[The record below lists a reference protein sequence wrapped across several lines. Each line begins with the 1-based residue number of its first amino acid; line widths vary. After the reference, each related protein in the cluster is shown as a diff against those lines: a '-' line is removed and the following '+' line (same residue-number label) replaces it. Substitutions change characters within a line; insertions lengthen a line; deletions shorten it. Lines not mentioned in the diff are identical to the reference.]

1 MPADFRD
8 INGSIK
14 YNVIN
19 RRVNTITDMIAL
31 ICAIIYPFRKVYG
44 KDSNSQL
51 DKKISRLKLMLY
63 GCDNDLLRYSFEGL
77 VSYFRNEF
85 VGSLT
90 TLEKIKFL
98 DIFDGKCKYDINSNT
113 FELTYNDATSNSLL
127 ATYKGKEYIYD
138 GYGSDAYESETG
150 VVEVSAPYDD
160 MDSGT
165 ITDVVVSPASKP
177 DSTEELDNI
186 ALKGHEEHSP
196 ISDTDSNTTTIIT
209 RKSKKIIAKSVD
221 SDQIQPLEKIYDEL
235 VETRG
240 GYSDYSYVWQ
250 WKISNKEY
258 IAIKSEIT
266 KCKVLEAAYKSNIKC
281 LKLLVI
287 YIAEYYK
294 REWNANDKE
303 EKILTKLGLQANN
316 SSASIAN
323 AYFGE
328 NSPKVCHY
336 EGERRRTIH
345 EWLDALYVEGGL
357 PIQYII
363 NQLRNN
369 VYHRLVQFAD
379 KMYDDPDEAIKI
391 FESLHK
397 TFQYSYNNG
406 HSIRCYI
413 DTLLNEKYIGVCS
426 QYDIE
431 QVEIFKQFNE
441 LLENGKE
448 KRRRES
454 NKFAYK
460 YRVWKFYN
468 EFVLHRSII
477 LKEDRSYNEKQ
488 ELISRD
494 RIRDQWK
501 VNLGENDLF
510 HLEIGGRK
518 YTFHPWTSQFYRSVN
533 GLVEFSLPTT
543 TCPNCEKSY
552 DKVYFIGP
560 DGERQEI
567 SSIVKSG
574 NNDYLRFTSNDGYE
588 WVTGASRELS
598 AVLVSTA
605 SKIELYHSEIDM
617 IVGNNLRWIEFY
629 DKIQIGNEFL
639 YAGVYDINLD
649 DAKHFLVGRKDV
661 RSISYYKDGQYLQI
675 PFLDASKVNKTNLK
689 PNKESTTSVSKIE
702 YIKAGETRYID
713 YPEDSPFPL
722 GYTKL
727 RVDGIC
733 FNAYLLPNDF
743 NIIRN
748 PQRESQS
755 DKGRISIVGL
765 HTDGEDHDEHKVTA
779 DGYDVRK
786 FDDGHY
792 RIEDQYMEQN
802 NTRESIKVHI
812 HISENEYLLVD
823 VIRPLYR
830 QDKII
835 NGIPIDVATNIPK
848 KLEPQYRRR
857 VFDANGLKYY
867 DDRLSKKEY
876 SSVIVPYNGNY
887 FIDNGRNTVEDNL
900 EFIFISTDGS
910 EQELTLEIKD
920 LDRQGKRLCFNNL
933 PRVKEGVIIQSLQ
946 HSMPKLTYYEP
957 RWISK
962 KCARKIG
969 ALERLKLTVKHKLYF
984 KELFPDMGDITP
996 EVMTKFFD
1004 YYCGEC
1010 DKYDKQPDWDFL
1022 WNLAKDKDINKDW
1035 VCIHR
1040 ECWRKVAI
1048 DDRKKQ
1054 LVGELFS
1061 NRPNTDSKI
1070 MSKFVESYWR
1080 IPRNMPI
1087 RRGRR
1092 TNAQNFILSV
1102 FANGTTVFATMPDI
1116 NELDQELDRI
1126 INN

>member
-1 MPADFRD
+1 MPVDFRD

-19 RRVNTITDMIAL
+19 RRVKTITDMIAL

-51 DKKISRLKLMLY
+51 DKRISRLKLMLY
-63 GCDNDLLRYSFEGL
+63 ECDNDLLRYSFEGL

-85 VGSLT
+85 VGRLT
-90 TLEKIKFL
+90 TLEKIQFL

-113 FELTYNDATSNSLL
+113 FELTYNDVISNSLL
-127 ATYKGKEYIYD
+127 ATYEGKEYIYD
-138 GYGSDAYESETG
+138 GYGNDAYESETG

-196 ISDTDSNTTTIIT
+196 ISDKDIDTATVGA
-209 RKSKKIIAKSVD
+209 SKANRIIANSVD
-221 SDQIQPLEKIYDEL
+221 SDQIQPLVKLFDKLI
-235 VETRG
+235 ETRSG
-240 GYSDYSYVWQ
+240 RSDYNYVWQ
-250 WKISNKEY
+250 WKISNGEY
-258 IAIKSEIT
+258 IAIKDEIT
-266 KCKVLEAAYKSNIKC
+266 TCKVLEAAYKSNIKC

-303 EKILTKLGLQANN
+303 ENILTKLGLQANN

-328 NSPKVCHY
+328 NSPKVYHY
-336 EGERRRTIH
+336 EGERRRTVH

-363 NQLRNN
+363 NKLRNN
-369 VYHRLVQFAD
+369 VYHPLVQFAD
-379 KMYDDPDEAIKI
+379 KVYDDPDEAIKI

-397 TFQYSYNNG
+397 TFQYSYSNG
-406 HSIRCYI
+406 HSIKCYI

-431 QVEIFKQFNE
+431 RVEIFKQFNE

-468 EFVLHRSII
+468 EFVLYRSII

-501 VNLGENDLF
+501 VSLGENDIF

-560 DGERQEI
+560 DGERHEI

-598 AVLVSTA
+598 AVLVSPE

-617 IVGNNLRWIEFY
+617 IVGNNLRWIEFD
-629 DKIQIGNEFL
+629 DKIKIDNKFVHARDHEI
-639 YAGVYDINLD
+639 DID
-649 DAKHFLVGRKDV
+649 DAKHAVVKQKDI
-661 RSISYYKDGQYLQI
+661 RSFSYYNDGQRIQV
-675 PFLDASKVNKTNLK
+675 PFLDAFKINKKNLRHISRK
-689 PNKESTTSVSKIE
+689 NNATAVRKIE
-702 YIKAGETRYID
+702 YIKAGATRYVD
-713 YPEDSPFPL
+713 YPTNPPFPL

-733 FNAYLLPNDF
+733 FDAYLLSNDLG
-743 NIIRN
+743 IKRKS
-748 PQRESQS
+748 QRQVQS
-755 DKGRISIVGL
+755 DKGIICIEGL
-765 HTDGEDHDEHKVTA
+765 QNAVAANGYEVREVNGRYEIEDHYTSD
-779 DGYDVRK
+779 
-786 FDDGHY
+786 
-792 RIEDQYMEQN
+792 N
-802 NTRESIKVHI
+802 NTRESIPFYI
-812 HISENEYLLVD
+812 HISEDEYLLVD

-835 NGIPIDVATNIPK
+835 NGKPIDVTTSVPM
-848 KLEPQYRRR
+848 KLESQYRRR
-857 VFDANGLKYY
+857 VFDTDGVKYF
-867 DDRLSKKEY
+867 DDRKSQKEY
-876 SSVIVPYNGNY
+876 SSEIGYYRGNY
-887 FIDNGRNTVEDNL
+887 FIANGRNISSVEDNL
-900 EFIFISTDGS
+900 EFVFISTNGR
-910 EQELTLEIKD
+910 EQKLTLETKE
-920 LDRQGKRLCFNNL
+920 LDRQGQYLCFNNL
-933 PRVKEGVIIQSLQ
+933 SASSEGVIIQSLQ
-946 HSMPKLTYYEP
+946 HTMPKLTYYKP
-957 RWISK
+957 RWIPE
-962 KCARKIG
+962 RQTEKIN
-969 ALERLKLTVKHKLYF
+969 ALERLKLTIKHKLYF
-984 KELFPDMGDITP
+984 NVLFPNGISP
-996 EVMTKFFD
+996 EVMTNFFD
-1004 YYCGEC
+1004 YYCDEC
-1010 DKYDKQPDWDFL
+1010 DKRDKQLDWEFL
-1022 WNLAKDKDINKDW
+1022 WNLSKEINKDW
-1035 VCIHR
+1035 ICIHR
-1040 ECWRKVAI
+1040 EHWRRVAN
-1048 DDRKKQ
+1048 DNRKKQ

-1061 NRPNTDSKI
+1061 NVSNIDPEKLSR
-1070 MSKFVESYWR
+1070 FVEVYWD
-1080 IPRNMPI
+1080 IDMNKCVYGP
-1087 RRGRR
+1087 GKR
-1092 TNAQNFILSV
+1092 TDVQNFILSV
-1102 FANGTTVFATMPDI
+1102 FANGKSIFTSMPDI
-1116 NELDQELDRI
+1116 DKLNLELDKI
-1126 INN
+1126 MNK